1 MGSLRYLNK
10 FFLRYKWRFLL
21 GILFVTVSNLFGILP
36 AQLIRNA
43 LNVVADN
50 IQVYRQFHGFESQHE
65 VDKLIS
71 SSIFIFGL
79 LVLLMALLKGI
90 FMFFMRQTIIVM
102 SRLIEYD
109 MKNEIFQHY
118 QVLDSSFYSHNNT
131 GDLMNRISED
141 VSRVRM
147 YLGPAIMYTIN
158 LVVMFILVI
167 AAMISVNTTLTLYV
181 LIPLPILVFVVYYV
195 HDIINKRSEQVQEKL
210 SDMSTFVQES
220 FSGIRVLKAYAR
232 EEKYLQAFV
241 DQSISYKNISMDLV
255 KVNAL
260 FFPSMLVLIGLSSLI
275 TIYVGGL
282 EVIKGNLTFGNIA
295 EFIIYVNM
303 LTWPVAS
310 LGWTVSLV
318 QRAAASQER
327 INEFMFTK
335 PAIVSDESVAQEIK
349 GDIVF
354 KNVTYTYGESLQPVL
369 KNVSFHVP
377 AGNSLAVIGRTG
389 SGKTT
394 LANLLLRMMDVTEGS
409 ILIDG
414 TDIRHHNLNH
424 IRSQTGYVPQDV
436 FLFSDTIANNIAFG
450 LKNDSGEDH
459 QQRIYQAA
467 KDAAIYDNIA
477 GFRQGFETMVGERG
491 ITLSGG
497 QKQRISIARAII
509 KQPKILIF
517 DDCLSAVDT
526 KTEEEILTNLQ
537 RIMANRTTIIIGHRV
552 SSVKHASSIIVLD
565 EGAVIEQGTHT
576 ELMALKGAYA
586 AMYEKQLLEER
597 NESGVSQ

>member
-1 MGSLRYLNK
+1 
-10 FFLRYKWRFLL
+10 
-21 GILFVTVSNLFGILP
+21 
-36 AQLIRNA
+36 
-43 LNVVADN
+43 
-50 IQVYRQFHGFESQHE
+50 